1 MSVTPHRPGGGPV
14 GQDRPVVEAVD
25 VTKRFGSTVALS
37 GAGIMVRP
45 GETHA
50 LVGRNGAGKSTLVGI
65 LTGLL
70 AADGGAVAFDGRP
83 APPLADRD
91 AWRQRVACVY
101 QKSTII
107 PTLTVAENLFLNRH
121 ARSRSGLI
129 RWSTLRREAE
139 QLLAAWSVEV
149 DVRQPAATLSVEQRQ
164 FVEIAR
170 ALSFGARFIILD
182 EPTAQLD
189 AAGISRLFTRIRD
202 LRAHGVTFLFISHH
216 LQEIYELCDRVTV
229 FRDARHVVTAPVAEL
244 SRQALVAAMTGE
256 DVTMPEAG
264 RRPLTSDAP
273 VLLSVRDLVT
283 SSGAEMSMQ
292 ARAGEVVG
300 LAGGGGS
307 GKVEVAEA
315 MVGLARPV
323 GGTVSLAGRV
333 LRPGSVPDALAAGV
347 GLVPQDRHREG
358 LVPSL
363 SIAENVTMTVP
374 DRIGRYGLISPAR
387 RDALARDTIADLTIK
402 AAGPQVPVAEL
413 SGGNQQKV
421 VMGRALAND
430 PRLLVLITPTAGVD
444 VRSKQTL
451 LGVVEDVRR
460 RGAAV
465 LVVSDELDDLRIC
478 DRVLV
483 MFQGRVVGE
492 MAHGWSDNDLV
503 AAMEGVDIHHV

>member
-1 MSVTPHRPGGGPV
+1 MNTVPHHSADGPA
-14 GQDRPVVEAVD
+14 GDTRPVVEAVNI
-25 VTKRFGSTVALS
+25 TKRFGSTVALLD
-37 GAGIMVRP
+37 AGIVVRP

-65 LTGLL
+65 LTGLQ
-70 AADGGAVAFDGRP
+70 AADGGAVAFAGRP
-83 APPLADRD
+83 APPLGDRD
-91 AWRQRVACVY
+91 AWRRQVACVY

-121 ARSRSGLI
+121 ARGVAGLI
-129 RWSTLRREAE
+129 QWSRLRRQAE
-139 QLLAAWSVEV
+139 ELLATWSVEV
-149 DVRQPAATLSVEQRQ
+149 DVRQPAASLSVEQRQ

-189 AAGISRLFTRIRD
+189 GAGINRLFTRIRD
-202 LRAHGVTFLFISHH
+202 LRAQGVTFLFISHH
-216 LQEIYELCDRVTV
+216 LQEIYEICDQVTV
-229 FRDARHVVTAPVAEL
+229 FRDARHILTAPVAQL
-244 SRQALVAAMTGE
+244 RRPDLVAAMTGE
-256 DVTMPEAG
+256 DVTMPEADH
-264 RRPLTSDAP
+264 RPLAADAP
-273 VLLSVRDLVT
+273 VLLSVRDLT
-283 SSGAEMSMQ
+283 TASGVELSLE

-300 LAGGGGS
+300 IAGGGGS

-315 MVGLARPV
+315 IVGLARAA
-323 GGTVSLAGRV
+323 GGSVVVDGRT
-333 LRPGSVPDALAAGV
+333 LRPGSVPDALDAGV

-358 LVPSL
+358 LVPLL

-374 DRIGRYGLISPAR
+374 DRVARRGLISPAR
-387 RDALARDTIADLTIK
+387 RDALARGTIADLAIK
-402 AAGPQVPVAEL
+402 ASGPQVPVSDL

-421 VMGRALAND
+421 VMGRALASE
-430 PRLLVLITPTAGVD
+430 PKVLVLITPTAGVD

-451 LGVVEDVRR
+451 LGVVDEVRR
-460 RGAAV
+460 GGTTV

-492 MAHGWSDNDLV
+492 MAHGWRDNDLV
-503 AAMEGVDIHHV
+503 AAMEGVDLHHV

>member
-1 MSVTPHRPGGGPV
+1 MSAAPHRPGDGLADD
-14 GQDRPVVEAVD
+14 GQPVVEAVNI
-25 VTKRFGSTVALS
+25 TKRFGSTLALS
-37 GAGIMVRP
+37 EAGILVRR

-50 LVGRNGAGKSTLVGI
+50 LVGRNGAGKSTLVSI
-65 LTGLL
+65 LTGLQ
-70 AADGGAVAFDGRP
+70 AADAGAVAFDGRP
-83 APPLADRD
+83 APPLGDRD

-121 ARSRSGLI
+121 ARGRSGLI
-129 RWSTLRREAE
+129 RWSSLRREAE
-139 QLLAAWSVEV
+139 QLLATWSVDV
-149 DVRQPAATLSVEQRQ
+149 DVRQPASTLSVEQRQ

-189 AAGISRLFTRIRD
+189 AAGINRLFTRIRD

-229 FRDARHVVTAPVAEL
+229 FRDARHVVTADVAEL
-244 SRQALVAAMTGE
+244 SKQALVAAMTGE
-256 DVTMPEAG
+256 DVTMPEADH
-264 RRPLTSDAP
+264 RPLPSDAP

-283 SSGAEMSMQ
+283 SSGAEFSLE

-300 LAGGGGS
+300 VAGGGS

-315 MVGLARPV
+315 LVGLARPA
-323 GGTVSLAGRV
+323 GGTVAVGGRA
-333 LRPGSVPDALAAGV
+333 LRPGSVPDAIDAGV

-358 LVPSL
+358 LVASM

-374 DRIGRYGLISPAR
+374 HRVGRYGLISSAR
-387 RDALARDTIADLTIK
+387 RDALARDTIADLAIK
-402 AAGPQVPVAEL
+402 ASGPHVPASDL

-421 VMGRALAND
+421 VMGRALASD
-430 PRLLVLITPTAGVD
+430 PRVLVLITPTAGVD

-451 LGVVEDVRR
+451 LGVVEDVRS
-460 RGAAV
+460 RGTTV

-503 AAMEGVDIHHV
+503 AAMEGVDLHHV

>member
-1 MSVTPHRPGGGPV
+1 MSATPHHPGGGPV
-14 GQDRPVVEAVD
+14 GENRPVVEAVD
-25 VTKRFGSTVALS
+25 ITKRFGSTLALS
-37 GAGIMVRP
+37 GAGIMVRA

-50 LVGRNGAGKSTLVGI
+50 LVGRNGAGKSTLVSI
-65 LTGLL
+65 LTGLQ

-129 RWSTLRREAE
+129 RWSSLRREAE

-149 DVRQPAATLSVEQRQ
+149 DVRQPASTLSVEQRQ

-189 AAGISRLFTRIRD
+189 AAGIHRLFTRIRD

-229 FRDARHVVTAPVAEL
+229 FRDARHIVTAPVAGL

-256 DVTMPEAG
+256 DVTMPEAD

-283 SSGAEMSMQ
+283 ASGAELSME

-300 LAGGGGS
+300 IAGGGGS

-315 MVGLARPV
+315 MVGLARPA
-323 GGTVSLAGRV
+323 GGTVTLAGRV

-402 AAGPQVPVAEL
+402 AAGPQVPVSEL

-430 PRLLVLITPTAGVD
+430 PQLLVLITPTAGVD

-465 LVVSDELDDLRIC
+465 LVVSDELDDLRNC

-503 AAMEGVDIHHV
+503 AAMEGVDLHHV